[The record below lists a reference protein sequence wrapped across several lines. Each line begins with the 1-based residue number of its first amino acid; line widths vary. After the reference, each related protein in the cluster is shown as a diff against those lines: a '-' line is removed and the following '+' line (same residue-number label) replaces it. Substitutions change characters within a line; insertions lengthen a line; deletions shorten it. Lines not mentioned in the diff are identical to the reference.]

1 MDILKVFT
9 RDEPIAGLEISD
21 THIRV
26 ALLEFKEI
34 KKGKEREKKLEITIL
49 AEKPLKEGIVSEGEI
64 KKKEEFIAVMNDLL
78 KGIKSKIRY
87 SIISIS
93 PNKIYSKLYSF
104 PKTVSGEK
112 LEEAMKLAIGFQL
125 PMKLEDVYLDWEKAS
140 GDSQKNEIFLATAS
154 KKVIDNYI
162 DALKTA
168 GLNLVAIEFFPM
180 SVNRAAVISSGPVMA
195 IILNNE
201 GAEVSIIENKIIQF
215 DRFLP
220 SAQFSSQ
227 NSFLGET
234 RKIIDFFESEKK
246 KKISEILLIGENRE
260 NIKNQLTDFFK
271 EITISNALGQEI
283 FLSSAEIKKD
293 NGNKWLVALGAALRG
308 VLPRSEDEL
317 ISLMPIGTEEAYDNQ
332 KAIIFSEFISNISV
346 ALSIF
351 FVVIF
356 LGIWLLMV
364 SFQKNFSTR
373 IISLSSSAVPEDAL
387 ALENRAIKFN
397 ELLNKADSSLILMQ
411 KTSPILEELKL
422 KIISGI
428 SVRNFSMPSLIDAIN
443 ISGVAQSRNQL
454 NLFKKSLESSEMFS
468 EVNLPLTN
476 IELRENIPFSIT
488 FRIKDPITLNYVQ

>member
-104 PKTVSGEK
+104 PKTVTGEK

-227 NSFLGET
+227 NSFLCET
-234 RKIIDFFESEKK
+234 RKIIDFFESGKK

-356 LGIWLLMV
+356 L
-364 SFQKNFSTR
+364 
-373 IISLSSSAVPEDAL
+373 
-387 ALENRAIKFN
+387 
-397 ELLNKADSSLILMQ
+397 
-411 KTSPILEELKL
+411 
-422 KIISGI
+422 
-428 SVRNFSMPSLIDAIN
+428 
-443 ISGVAQSRNQL
+443 
-454 NLFKKSLESSEMFS
+454 
-468 EVNLPLTN
+468 
-476 IELRENIPFSIT
+476 
-488 FRIKDPITLNYVQ
+488 